1 MLEQLRQVNM
11 ILAAFRQNVQ
21 ELLHEN
27 EELRKRYTAL
37 QKDYDKMK
45 NEYDECKRNLEKT
58 SQETSDSTDKTT
70 SVNEVPTINS
80 ITSKNVDP
88 AIYTIANCTDG
99 KIKFYDGG
107 GSTQLVA
114 EH

>member
-1 MLEQLRQVNM
+1 MLEQLRQVSM

-45 NEYDECKRNLEKT
+45 NEYDECKRNLEKAT
-58 SQETSDSTDKTT
+58 QEISS
-70 SVNEVPTINS
+70 NES
-80 ITSKNVDP
+80 
-88 AIYTIANCTDG
+88 
-99 KIKFYDGG
+99 
-107 GSTQLVA
+107 
-114 EH
+114 

>member
-37 QKDYDKMK
+37 KNEYDKMK

-58 SQETSDSTDKTT
+58 SQETT
-70 SVNEVPTINS
+70 SNG
-80 ITSKNVDP
+80 
-88 AIYTIANCTDG
+88 A
-99 KIKFYDGG
+99 
-107 GSTQLVA
+107 
-114 EH
+114 

>member
-11 ILAAFRQNVQ
+11 ILAAFKQNVQ

-45 NEYDECKRNLEKT
+45 NEYDECKRNLKKT
-58 SQETSDSTDKTT
+58 SQETS
-70 SVNEVPTINS
+70 NS
-80 ITSKNVDP
+80 ES
-88 AIYTIANCTDG
+88 
-99 KIKFYDGG
+99 
-107 GSTQLVA
+107 
-114 EH
+114 

>member
-58 SQETSDSTDKTT
+58 TQETSHSE
-70 SVNEVPTINS
+70 S
-80 ITSKNVDP
+80 
-88 AIYTIANCTDG
+88 
-99 KIKFYDGG
+99 
-107 GSTQLVA
+107 
-114 EH
+114 

>member
-1 MLEQLRQVNM
+1 MLEQLRQVSM

-37 QKDYDKMK
+37 QKEYDKMK

-58 SQETSDSTDKTT
+58 SQETS
-70 SVNEVPTINS
+70 NS
-80 ITSKNVDP
+80 ES
-88 AIYTIANCTDG
+88 
-99 KIKFYDGG
+99 
-107 GSTQLVA
+107 
-114 EH
+114 

>member
-37 QKDYDKMK
+37 QKEYDLMK

-58 SQETSDSTDKTT
+58 TQETS
-70 SVNEVPTINS
+70 NS
-80 ITSKNVDP
+80 ES
-88 AIYTIANCTDG
+88 
-99 KIKFYDGG
+99 
-107 GSTQLVA
+107 
-114 EH
+114 

>member
-1 MLEQLRQVNM
+1 MLEQLRQVSM

-37 QKDYDKMK
+37 QNEYDKMK

-58 SQETSDSTDKTT
+58 SQETS
-70 SVNEVPTINS
+70 NS
-80 ITSKNVDP
+80 KS
-88 AIYTIANCTDG
+88 
-99 KIKFYDGG
+99 
-107 GSTQLVA
+107 
-114 EH
+114 

>member
-37 QKDYDKMK
+37 QKDYDLMK

-58 SQETSDSTDKTT
+58 TQETS
-70 SVNEVPTINS
+70 NS
-80 ITSKNVDP
+80 ES
-88 AIYTIANCTDG
+88 
-99 KIKFYDGG
+99 
-107 GSTQLVA
+107 
-114 EH
+114 

>member
-37 QKDYDKMK
+37 RKEYDLMK
-45 NEYDECKRNLEKT
+45 NEYDECKRNLEKIT
-58 SQETSDSTDKTT
+58 QETT
-70 SVNEVPTINS
+70 NS
-80 ITSKNVDP
+80 ES
-88 AIYTIANCTDG
+88 
-99 KIKFYDGG
+99 
-107 GSTQLVA
+107 
-114 EH
+114 

>member
-45 NEYDECKRNLEKT
+45 NEYDECKRNLKKT
-58 SQETSDSTDKTT
+58 TQETS
-70 SVNEVPTINS
+70 NS
-80 ITSKNVDP
+80 ES
-88 AIYTIANCTDG
+88 
-99 KIKFYDGG
+99 
-107 GSTQLVA
+107 
-114 EH
+114 

>member
-1 MLEQLRQVNM
+1 MLEQLRQVSM

-37 QKDYDKMK
+37 QREYDLMK

-58 SQETSDSTDKTT
+58 TQETS
-70 SVNEVPTINS
+70 NS
-80 ITSKNVDP
+80 ES
-88 AIYTIANCTDG
+88 
-99 KIKFYDGG
+99 
-107 GSTQLVA
+107 
-114 EH
+114 

>member
-1 MLEQLRQVNM
+1 M
-11 ILAAFRQNVQ
+11 NVK
-21 ELLHEN
+21 ETLKKLHKKFPLVSL
-27 EELRKRYTAL
+27 EELFEILDCYVEEVKEIDLSRTISTWEPSKVWY
-37 QKDYDKMK
+37 
-45 NEYDECKRNLEKT
+45 
-58 SQETSDSTDKTT
+58 STDKTT

-80 ITSKNVDP
+80 VTSKNVDP
-88 AIYTIANCTDG
+88 AIYTIANNCTDG

>member
-1 MLEQLRQVNM
+1 MLEQLRQVSM

-27 EELRKRYTAL
+27 EELRKRYSQL

-58 SQETSDSTDKTT
+58 TQETS
-70 SVNEVPTINS
+70 NS
-80 ITSKNVDP
+80 ES
-88 AIYTIANCTDG
+88 
-99 KIKFYDGG
+99 
-107 GSTQLVA
+107 
-114 EH
+114 

>member
-11 ILAAFRQNVQ
+11 ILAAFRQNLQ

-37 QKDYDKMK
+37 QKEYDKMK

-58 SQETSDSTDKTT
+58 TQETS
-70 SVNEVPTINS
+70 NS
-80 ITSKNVDP
+80 ES
-88 AIYTIANCTDG
+88 
-99 KIKFYDGG
+99 
-107 GSTQLVA
+107 
-114 EH
+114 

>member
-37 QKDYDKMK
+37 RKEYDLMK
-45 NEYDECKRNLEKT
+45 NEYDKCKRNFEKT
-58 SQETSDSTDKTT
+58 TQETS
-70 SVNEVPTINS
+70 NS
-80 ITSKNVDP
+80 ES
-88 AIYTIANCTDG
+88 
-99 KIKFYDGG
+99 
-107 GSTQLVA
+107 
-114 EH
+114 

>member
-11 ILAAFRQNVQ
+11 ILAAFRQNLQ

-58 SQETSDSTDKTT
+58 SQETS
-70 SVNEVPTINS
+70 NS
-80 ITSKNVDP
+80 ES
-88 AIYTIANCTDG
+88 
-99 KIKFYDGG
+99 
-107 GSTQLVA
+107 
-114 EH
+114 

>member
-1 MLEQLRQVNM
+1 MLEQLRQVSM

-37 QKDYDKMK
+37 QKEYDLMK

-58 SQETSDSTDKTT
+58 SQETT
-70 SVNEVPTINS
+70 SNG
-80 ITSKNVDP
+80 
-88 AIYTIANCTDG
+88 A
-99 KIKFYDGG
+99 
-107 GSTQLVA
+107 
-114 EH
+114 

>member
-37 QKDYDKMK
+37 QKEYNLMK
-45 NEYDECKRNLEKT
+45 NEYDECKRNLEKAT
-58 SQETSDSTDKTT
+58 QEVSS
-70 SVNEVPTINS
+70 SES
-80 ITSKNVDP
+80 
-88 AIYTIANCTDG
+88 
-99 KIKFYDGG
+99 
-107 GSTQLVA
+107 
-114 EH
+114 

>member
-11 ILAAFRQNVQ
+11 ILAAFRQNLQ

-45 NEYDECKRNLEKT
+45 NEYDECKRNLEKAT
-58 SQETSDSTDKTT
+58 QEISS
-70 SVNEVPTINS
+70 NES
-80 ITSKNVDP
+80 
-88 AIYTIANCTDG
+88 
-99 KIKFYDGG
+99 
-107 GSTQLVA
+107 
-114 EH
+114 

>member
-37 QKDYDKMK
+37 RKEYDLMK

-58 SQETSDSTDKTT
+58 TQETSNFES
-70 SVNEVPTINS
+70 
-80 ITSKNVDP
+80 
-88 AIYTIANCTDG
+88 
-99 KIKFYDGG
+99 
-107 GSTQLVA
+107 
-114 EH
+114 